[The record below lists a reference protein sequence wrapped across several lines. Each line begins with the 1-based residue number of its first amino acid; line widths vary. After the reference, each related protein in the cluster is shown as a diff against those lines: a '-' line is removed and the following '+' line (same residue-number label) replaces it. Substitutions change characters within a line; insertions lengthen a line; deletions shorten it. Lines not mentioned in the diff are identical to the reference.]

1 MSEIECAT
9 GLPPG
14 GPELRLP
21 LPVTSIPLAPRMDRA
36 TPSKPIGTGWRWRL
50 PYLMLMLFLLAIAAL
65 VWLIRDYD
73 EEDQRATLIS
83 DVLWME
89 QNLRFHLE
97 KGSELLAQ
105 LGPGLLDEA
114 HPTASA
120 RAQMQRL
127 LQPDNPVVQVIWMD
141 SLGAIRG
148 ALPAMSENRRIG
160 ETEDATPAASLFRL
174 AMVSGRPVYGP
185 AYQIL
190 GDDAYFE
197 VYVPHFRNGEFAG
210 VIVAVQ
216 SLRELIYREVPW
228 WFSEKYRVSVTDPT
242 GQELV
247 SKSKVAALAHGLE
260 YTIPLDP
267 PGRGLI
273 LKITAYRGEVRWIPI
288 LLGASIVLLAAGIMW
303 SVWRLRLHVVRR
315 QQAEHAL
322 HEAYAFR
329 RAMEDSLLTGLR
341 ARDMEGR
348 MIYVNP
354 AFCQMVGYSESELLG
369 RKPPMPYWDPDE
381 LGQTQALHEYILS
394 RPDAAGTG
402 VEVRL
407 RRRNGER
414 LDAMVFEAPLID
426 AHGNQTGW
434 MGSVL
439 DITEQKRVE
448 TMARQQEERLHATSR
463 LINMGEMASTLAH
476 ELNQPLA
483 AIASYNT
490 GCMNRLANNQANT
503 EELLMILGKLG
514 KQAQRAGQIIR
525 RVHNFVRRSEPKVE
539 QVDLNLLVTEAIGL
553 VEPDARKRNVDI
565 DLVAEEG
572 PALVRIDPVMIEQ
585 VLVNLIRNGMD
596 AMRDIPLDLRRLT
609 VNIGQRDK
617 GIEVSVRD
625 RGRGIPPETAARLFE
640 PFFTTKTEG
649 MGMGLNICRSI
660 IESHR
665 GTLTFEAAMDGG
677 TVFRFWLPAGEQ

>member
-1 MSEIECAT
+1 MNQVIPSGSIAT
-9 GLPPG
+9 
-14 GPELRLP
+14 
-21 LPVTSIPLAPRMDRA
+21 T
-36 TPSKPIGTGWRWRL
+36 WRWRL
-50 PYLMLMLFLLAIAAL
+50 PYLMLALFLMAIAAL
-65 VWLIRDYD
+65 VLLIRNYD

-97 KGSELLAQ
+97 KGTELLAQ
-105 LGPGLLDEA
+105 LGPGLLDDA
-114 HPTASA
+114 RPSASA

-141 SLGAIRG
+141 RNGDIRG
-148 ALPAMSENRRIG
+148 ALPAMGETQRIG

-174 AMVSGRPVYGP
+174 ARVSGRPVYGP
-185 AYQIL
+185 AYQVL
-190 GDDAYFE
+190 SDDAYFE
-197 VYVPHFRNGEFAG
+197 VYVPHFRDGEFAG
-210 VIVAVQ
+210 VIVGVQ
-216 SLRELIYREVPW
+216 SLRALINSEVPW
-228 WFSEKYRVSVTDPT
+228 WFSEKYRVSVNDPT
-242 GQELV
+242 GQEIV
-247 SKSKVAALAHGLE
+247 SKSKAAILAHGLD

-267 PGRGLI
+267 PGRGLV
-273 LKITAYRGEVRWIPI
+273 LKITTYRGEVRWIPI
-288 LLGASIVLLAAGIMW
+288 LLGASILLLAAGIMW
-303 SVWRLRLHVVRR
+303 SVWRLRLHVMRR

-348 MIYVNP
+348 MIYANP

-381 LGQTQALHEYILS
+381 LGRTKSLHEYILS
-394 RPDAAGTG
+394 HPHAGDRG

-414 LDAMVFEAPLID
+414 LDAMIFEAPLID

-439 DITEQKRVE
+439 DITEQKRIE

-463 LINMGEMASTLAH
+463 LITMGEMASTLAH

-490 GCMNRLANNQANT
+490 GCMNRLANNQANP
-503 EELLMILGKLG
+503 EELLTILGKLG

-525 RVHNFVRRSEPKVE
+525 RVHDFVRRSEPKVE
-539 QVDLNLLVTEAIGL
+539 RIDLNQLVTEAIGL
-553 VEPDARKRNVDI
+553 VEPDSRKRNI
-565 DLVAEEG
+565 EVAFTAAEG
-572 PALVRIDPVMIEQ
+572 PTHVRIDPVMIEQ

-596 AMRDIPLDLRRLT
+596 AMRDIPLDLRRLD
-609 VNIGQRDK
+609 VSIGRREN
-617 GIEVSVRD
+617 GVEVSVRD
-625 RGRGIPPETAARLFE
+625 RGRGIPPETAERLFE

-665 GTLTFEAAMDGG
+665 GTLVFEAALDGG
-677 TVFRFWLPAGEQ
+677 TVFTFWLPADEE

>member
-1 MSEIECAT
+1 MNRKA
-9 GLPPG
+9 PG
-14 GPELRLP
+14 RP
-21 LPVTSIPLAPRMDRA
+21 LGS
-36 TPSKPIGTGWRWRL
+36 GWRWRL
-50 PYLMLMLFLLAIAAL
+50 PYLMLGLFLVAIAAL
-65 VWLIRDYD
+65 VWLIREYD
-73 EEDQRATLIS
+73 EEDQRTALIG

-97 KGSELLAQ
+97 KGAELLAQ
-105 LGPGLLDEA
+105 LGPGLLDE
-114 HPTASA
+114 PQPSA
-120 RAQMQRL
+120 AAQAQMQRL

-141 SLGAIRG
+141 SAGRIRG
-148 ALPAMSENRRIG
+148 ALPMIGENRRIG
-160 ETEDATPAASLFRL
+160 ETEDATPAASLSRL
-174 AMVSGRPVYGP
+174 AKVSGRPVFGP
-185 AYQIL
+185 AYQVL

-197 VYVPHFRNGEFAG
+197 VYVPHYRAGEFAG

-216 SLRELIYREVPW
+216 SLRELVSREVPW
-228 WFSEKYRVSVTDPT
+228 WFSEKYRVSISDPT
-242 GQELV
+242 GQEIV
-247 SKSKVAALAHGLE
+247 SKSKAAILAHGLE

-267 PGRGLI
+267 PGRGLV
-273 LKITAYRGEVRWIPI
+273 LKITAYRGEVRWVPI
-288 LLGASIVLLAAGIMW
+288 LLGASILLLAAGIMW

-315 QQAEHAL
+315 QEAEHAL

-341 ARDMEGR
+341 ARDMDGR

-354 AFCQMVGYSESELLG
+354 AFCRMVGYSESELLG
-369 RKPPMPYWDPDE
+369 RKPPMPYWDPDDLE
-381 LGQTQALHEYILS
+381 RTQALHEYILS
-394 RPDAAGTG
+394 SASAGGTG

-426 AHGNQTGW
+426 AHGHQTGW

-439 DITEQKRVE
+439 DITEQKRIE

-463 LINMGEMASTLAH
+463 LITMGEMASTLAH

-490 GCMNRLANNQANT
+490 GCMNRLSNDQANK

-525 RVHNFVRRSEPKVE
+525 RVHDFVRRSEPKVE
-539 QVDLNLLVTEAIGL
+539 QVDLNQLVTEAIGL
-553 VEPDARKRNVDI
+553 VEPDSRKRNI
-565 DLVAEEG
+565 RIAFISAAG
-572 PALVRIDPVMIEQ
+572 PADAQIDPVMIEQ

-596 AMRDIPLDLRRLT
+596 AMRDISLELRRLT
-609 VNIGQRDK
+609 ISVGRRDN
-617 GIEVSVRD
+617 GVEVTVRD
-625 RGRGIPPETAARLFE
+625 RGRGIAPETAERLFE

-665 GTLTFEAAMDGG
+665 GTLRFEAAPDGG
-677 TVFRFWLPAGEQ
+677 TVFRFWIPASES